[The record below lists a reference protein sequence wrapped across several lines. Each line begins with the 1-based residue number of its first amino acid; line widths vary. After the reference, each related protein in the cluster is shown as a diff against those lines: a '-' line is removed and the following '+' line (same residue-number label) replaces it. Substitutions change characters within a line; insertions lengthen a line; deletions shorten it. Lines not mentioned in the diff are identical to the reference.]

1 MIFQLERIS
10 IGCPFKFDFKTEL
23 LSLKAR
29 LDEWRVVVSIGR
41 FTAFYVVL
49 VPLEYIATITPHS
62 TYVIVLLRK
71 IHRRKYL
78 QKLFSL
84 LNIIVLPVEQ
94 HARSF
99 WFKPCISVNSYFK
112 IMLKLLDNER
122 LNKRLKLKHIPL
134 SSQRSFHFLC
144 SIGTL
149 FHSDQT
155 K

>member
-1 MIFQLERIS
+1 M
-10 IGCPFKFDFKTEL
+10 
-23 LSLKAR
+23 
-29 LDEWRVVVSIGR
+29 DEWRVVVSIGR

-122 LNKRLKLKHIPL
+122 LNKRLKLKHLCLHKGLFTFIVLLALFFIPTRKNNMLMAPPLGYHRSSLYL
-134 SSQRSFHFLC
+134 SSNW
-144 SIGTL
+144 T
-149 FHSDQT
+149 
-155 K
+155 